1 MTKVAVLGGGPA
13 GLAAAWYLAEG
24 DPTLEITVYQQGWRL
39 GGKGASS
46 RGPAGRIEEHGIHLF
61 GNFYGNALGIVRQAH
76 AETGRSLSDEL
87 LPNNL
92 HLSLHPDSGRRFSL
106 RVAQTDSNPPDDLGD
121 NIRPD
126 FLIRKLYEAFI
137 EAVIGMSEVPRGRPR
152 WWNRASAWLRKS
164 LADGLTANV
173 ASSRAARRLEAAA
186 PSAGDPSVDSMQY
199 REALDAVMWLK
210 AVVKVTGWMSKLS
223 PKAEIRHAQVD
234 LLYTALKGARADR
247 VFERG
252 IDTIDHLEHRQWLRL
267 HGASERTL
275 KSPVARS
282 IANICFQFRA
292 GDTTD
297 GPDMSAA
304 AFLMFLLRQLA
315 APGPNFWYFR
325 RGTGESVILPIYEAL
340 AHPPEESHRRPVKFE
355 FFTRVTDVISDTD
368 DEGRAIVSSIELRR
382 HARPLEDGY
391 DPIVD
396 CAGLRHWPAEPVY
409 DRLHPDDRDRIRG
422 RDLED
427 WYAVLP
433 DEPGTDER
441 LELGRD
447 FDIVVMAIPPPAH
460 PWTCPSLLEDQGW
473 RAMVDGLEFIATQG
487 VQLWLDETPER
498 LGLPGSPYRSD
509 PERWSTAEWFDP
521 FSCWVDYSDL
531 IQEETWGQRR
541 PRSLVYFCGP
551 LPHPDP
557 FPDPAGGDRP
567 GFGAETRAEVERHTN
582 RMLLGIEKLLPG
594 AVRNGAFDYDRLV
607 DHDPRRD
614 TTGPERL
621 KSQYLRANVVPTERY
636 GLARPNDMGNRRS
649 AWESGLANLVLA
661 GDWTNTGFNINS
673 FEGAAMSGALAS
685 FAVIGTPDPAS
696 IIGYDFLRPTGGPRP
711 PRDWQPIVQRDLPG
725 PGST

>member
-1 MTKVAVLGGGPA
+1 MAVLGGGPA
-13 GLAAAWYLAEG
+13 GLAAAWYLAES

-61 GNFYGNALGIVRQAH
+61 GNFYGNALGIVRQALSD
-76 AETGRSLSDEL
+76 TGRSLGEEL

-92 HLSLHPDSGRRFSL
+92 HLSLHPESGRRFSL
-106 RVAQTDSNPPDDLGD
+106 RVAQADSSPPEDAAD

-137 EAVIGMSEVPRGRPR
+137 EAVVGMSEVPPGRPTWR
-152 WWNRASAWLRKS
+152 NRASAWLRKS
-164 LADGLTANV
+164 LADRLTANV
-173 ASSRAARRLEAAA
+173 ATSRAARRLEAAP
-186 PSAGDPSVDSMQY
+186 PSAGDPSVDAAQY
-199 REALDAVMWLK
+199 REALDAVMWLR
-210 AVVKVTGWMSKLS
+210 VVVTATGWLSRLS
-223 PKAEIRHAQVD
+223 PKAEIRHAQVE

-247 VFERG
+247 VFEAG
-252 IDTIDHLEHRQWLRL
+252 IETIDRFEHLEWLRL

-282 IANICFQFRA
+282 IANICFQFRG
-292 GDTTD
+292 GDATN

-304 AFLMFLLRQLA
+304 AFLTFLLRQLA

-340 AHPPEESHRRPVKFE
+340 ARPPEGSRRRPVRFE
-355 FFTRVTDVISDTD
+355 FFTRVIDVVPSTD
-368 DEGRAIVSSIELRR
+368 DEGNPIVSSIVFRR
-382 HARPLEDGY
+382 HARPIDTHY

-396 CAGLRHWPAEPVY
+396 RAGLRHWPPEPLY

-427 WYAVLP
+427 WYALLP

-447 FDIVVMAIPPPAH
+447 FDIAVMAIPPPAH
-460 PWTCPSLLEDQGW
+460 PWTCPSLLKDQAW

-487 VQLWLDETPER
+487 AQLWLEDTPET

-509 PERWSTAEWFDP
+509 PERWSTAEWLDP

-541 PRSLVYFCGP
+541 PRSLLYFCGP
-551 LPHPDP
+551 LAHRDP
-557 FPDPAGGDRP
+557 FPDPARGERP
-567 GFGAETRAEVERHTN
+567 GFGAEAQTRVARHTN
-582 RMLLGIEKLLPG
+582 RMLLDIEPLLPG
-594 AVRNGAFDYDRLV
+594 ATLGGSFDYAKLV
-607 DHDPRRD
+607 DHDASRN
-614 TTGPERL
+614 TAGPDRL
-621 KSQYLRANVVPTERY
+621 NSQYLRANVVPTERY

-649 AWESGLANLVLA
+649 AWESGFGNLVLA

-673 FEGAAMSGALAS
+673 FEGAAISGALAS
-685 FAVIGTPDPAS
+685 FAVTGTPAPAS

-711 PRDWQPIVQRDLPG
+711 PPG
-725 PGST
+725 WRPVAESY